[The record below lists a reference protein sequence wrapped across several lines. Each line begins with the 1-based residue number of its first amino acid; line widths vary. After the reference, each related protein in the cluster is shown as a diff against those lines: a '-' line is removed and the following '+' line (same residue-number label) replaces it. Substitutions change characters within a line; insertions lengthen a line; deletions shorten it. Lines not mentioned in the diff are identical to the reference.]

1 MSLNINCTERT
12 YGTEVF
18 AGSAS
23 YATFGVDRR
32 TVD

>member
-18 AGSAS
+18 TRSAS
-23 YATFGVDRR
+23 YATFGVHRR
-32 TVD
+32 NLD